1 MRISLLIFILCFFIS
16 CKTESE
22 LINSP
27 KSEKYIKS
35 FHEGLRYKLLE
46 NYDKA
51 LETFYKCLKE
61 QPNDDASHFAIAQ
74 ISLIQG
80 NLEQAKIHT
89 KQASELDDS
98 NLYYQIELGYMYREL
113 GEFEKSASVFNEIIS
128 KRSTNSNYYF
138 ECALSWELS
147 GEVKKAIQILDLL
160 EKNVGIRVEASLK
173 KHLWYTKLMKMKEAE
188 QELLNVLETQSNN
201 QFVIGTLVDFY
212 LNTEQYDK
220 AMIQL
225 KRLVEIDPKNGLG
238 LFFLAQYEYDR
249 KDIKK
254 AQEYYSRA
262 ILSEKLQAKEAIE
275 ALSFLIH
282 QKDSFSSHQILDKT
296 LQLYSENDT
305 IMLFV
310 GDFFLENKEFN
321 KAQSSFEKAVKSN
334 PGSYALWEK
343 LLYVLYDSEKWP
355 DLAPKGAECL
365 RTFPL
370 KTLPYYMVSV
380 ALNQTGKFV
389 LAQKFANE
397 GLLTVSD
404 DPIIKADLQGQV
416 AEAYFGLK
424 LFSKAKTEYL
434 KAIETGKKNENDYLK
449 FNLCLRLYENN
460 TGLDLAITLIDE
472 MITNYGTD
480 FDLLLLKGDVYFRKE
495 RFNKALQIY
504 RELEAMRTNE
514 ALVNERIGDAFARLN
529 NIKEALFHWNIAA
542 KNATG
547 NEQLQKK
554 IMNEAY
560 FE

>member
-1 MRISLLIFILCFFIS
+1 
-16 CKTESE
+16 
-22 LINSP
+22 
-27 KSEKYIKS
+27 
-35 FHEGLRYKLLE
+35 
-46 NYDKA
+46 
-51 LETFYKCLKE
+51 
-61 QPNDDASHFAIAQ
+61 
-74 ISLIQG
+74 
-80 NLEQAKIHT
+80 
-89 KQASELDDS
+89 
-98 NLYYQIELGYMYREL
+98 
-113 GEFEKSASVFNEIIS
+113 
-128 KRSTNSNYYF
+128 
-138 ECALSWELS
+138 
-147 GEVKKAIQILDLL
+147 
-160 EKNVGIRVEASLK
+160 
-173 KHLWYTKLMKMKEAE
+173 MKMEEAE
-188 QELLNVLETQSNN
+188 QELLNVLEIQSNN

-220 AMIQL
+220 AMIKL

-238 LFFLAQYEYDR
+238 LFFLAQYEYD
-249 KDIKK
+249 KKEIKK

-262 ILSEKLQAKEAIE
+262 ILSEKLQAKEVIE

-282 QKDSFSSHQILDKT
+282 QKDSCSSHQILDKT

-310 GDFFLENKEFN
+310 GGFFLENKEFN

-434 KAIETGKKNENDYLK
+434 KAIETGKQNENDYLK

-460 TGLDLAITLIDE
+460 TDMDLAITLIDE

-495 RFNKALQIY
+495 GFNKALQIY
-504 RELEAMRTNE
+504 KELEVMRTNE
-514 ALVNERIGDAFARLN
+514 ALVNERIGDAYARLN
-529 NIKEALFHWNIAA
+529 NIKAALIHWNIAS
-542 KNATG
+542 KSDPE